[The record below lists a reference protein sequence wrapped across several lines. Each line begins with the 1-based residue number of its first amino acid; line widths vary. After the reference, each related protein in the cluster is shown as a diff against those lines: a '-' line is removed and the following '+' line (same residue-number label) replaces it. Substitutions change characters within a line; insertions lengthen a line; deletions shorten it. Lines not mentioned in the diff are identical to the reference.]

1 MAFVSTPGEL
11 NEFFEKNTD
20 FFLKVLFFAL
30 HHLKSCFLWKMAF
43 IKISVFSTLHNMSQ
57 PCCWNAGD
65 IFFVKKMFDGKST

>member
-43 IKISVFSTLHNMSQ
+43 IKT
-57 PCCWNAGD
+57 
-65 IFFVKKMFDGKST
+65 